1 LIIQEVISGRKAL
14 AFLLLQ
20 EQTNNSLIQQLVDD
34 RLLHII
40 KKGYSSKDDV
50 GKRFDVL
57 QIDYGCYVHLL
68 RTSGSAPQGIL
79 NMGEAEG
86 AFHAVMYSENID
98 VPEDDYRAIRRAV
111 LDLPSKLVR
120 LAESNQQ

>member
-1 LIIQEVISGRKAL
+1 
-14 AFLLLQ
+14 
-20 EQTNNSLIQQLVDD
+20 LIQQLIDD
-34 RLLHII
+34 RLLHLI

-68 RTSGSAPQGIL
+68 RTGSSAPQGLL
-79 NMGEAEG
+79 NVGLDEDSFYA
-86 AFHAVMYSENID
+86 AMYDDFE

-111 LDLPSKLVR
+111 LDLPSKL
-120 LAESNQQ
+120 QQFTMF